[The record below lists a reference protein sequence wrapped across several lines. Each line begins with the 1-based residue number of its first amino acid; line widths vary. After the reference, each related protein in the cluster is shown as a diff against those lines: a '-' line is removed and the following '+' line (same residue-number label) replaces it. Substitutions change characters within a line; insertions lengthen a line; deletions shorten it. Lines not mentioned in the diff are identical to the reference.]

1 MPNSKANSIAVW
13 SAKGGSG
20 TSTVAALLARC
31 LAENSR
37 YGAVLV
43 DMCGD
48 AADMVGAATAPP
60 APGVADCLIT
70 PAGTEVDAGR
80 QCQVETHS
88 GLAVLRRGSGALT
101 NPAGATRLAAQLG
114 RYGPTVI
121 IDAGCLWRPGGDTAG
136 GSGAGETPDDIDVR
150 ASAVDGAAQSWLV
163 TRPCLMSLRRAAT
176 APSRPDGVVLVK
188 EPHRPINAR
197 DVEAVIG
204 APVVLTIDVSAA
216 IAAATSGGP
225 TTAPIPRSVV
235 RATKTALDAHTPP
248 AADHGGLTP

>member
-1 MPNSKANSIAVW
+1 MANSEVSSIAVW

-31 LAENSR
+31 LAETSR
-37 YGAVLV
+37 HGAVLV

-70 PAGTEVDAGR
+70 PADTEADAGR

-88 GLAVLRRGSGALT
+88 GLAVLRRGSGPLT
-101 NPAGATRLAAQLG
+101 NPAGATRLVAQLG

-121 IDAGCLWRPGGDTAG
+121 VDAGCLWRPGGDTAG
-136 GSGAGETPDDIDVR
+136 GSGAGRVPDDIDVR

-163 TRPCLMSLRRAAT
+163 TRPCLMSLRRAANI
-176 APSRPDGVVLVK
+176 AGRPDGVVLVK
-188 EPHRPINAR
+188 EPHRPINAS

-216 IAAATSGGP
+216 IAAATGGGP
-225 TTAPIPRSVV
+225 ATAPIPRSVV
-235 RATKTALDAHTPP
+235 RATKMALDTHTLA
-248 AADHGGLTP
+248 AADHDGLAP